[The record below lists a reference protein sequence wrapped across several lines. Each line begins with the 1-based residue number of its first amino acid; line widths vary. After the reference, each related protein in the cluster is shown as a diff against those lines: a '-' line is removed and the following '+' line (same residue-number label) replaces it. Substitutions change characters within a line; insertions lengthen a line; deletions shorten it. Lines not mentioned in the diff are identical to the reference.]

1 MFYSFD
7 FTIIKDILIA
17 LTLFELGKHY
27 APTCVEYIKNEY
39 NKIEGYLIK
48 QGEKKW
54 TPLVN

>member
-48 QGEKKW
+48 QGEKK
-54 TPLVN
+54 